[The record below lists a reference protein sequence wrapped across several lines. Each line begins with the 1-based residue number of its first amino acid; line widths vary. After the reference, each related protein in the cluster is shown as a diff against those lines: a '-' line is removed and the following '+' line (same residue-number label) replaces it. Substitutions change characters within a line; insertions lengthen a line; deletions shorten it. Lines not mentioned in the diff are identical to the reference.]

1 MSTFD
6 WDSLDKS
13 RGLAIWHV
21 EDYLDL
27 LRRRHPTTPGWRI
40 RALQGIDNIPYTNVL
55 PWETHFQAEYDVLP
69 DGPVSLTGELLKEA
83 RAWGLE
89 ASWPDKAAFVRE
101 CRKCRTDW
109 KAIHRRNNALQAVIQ
124 RIEREL
130 RTEENYKTVEGFVRQ
145 NRKEVTADFQDLLRA
160 IPRGGRPFLPQVCV
174 PPQETPA
181 GLAAKRTTSPE
192 TLFRRKPEVHYS
204 TEVVGDPGPL
214 FSISAQRDP
223 RLTTSWLNEALQER
237 LREPERPQGFLQRLR
252 RFFGGR

>member
-69 DGPVSLTGELLKEA
+69 DGPVVLTGELFKEA
-83 RAWGLE
+83 RSWGLE
-89 ASWPDKAAFVRE
+89 ASWPDKAAFVQA
-101 CRKCRTDW
+101 CRACRTDW

-174 PPQETPA
+174 PQGP
-181 GLAAKRTTSPE
+181 
-192 TLFRRKPEVHYS
+192 KPKPGGGQRYS
-204 TEVVGDPGPL
+204 TEVAGDGRTCHPFGDPWGTEP
-214 FSISAQRDP
+214 
-223 RLTTSWLNEALQER
+223 LQER